1 MTMTRKHDLDLQVQ
15 IQHYFKGKH
24 RQNIGRVGIEGNLK
38 KKGKE
43 KGKLKTKRIFLYLS
57 ELHNNLLKCK

>member
-38 KKGKE
+38 KKKE
-43 KGKLKTKRIFLYLS
+43 RKK
-57 ELHNNLLKCK
+57 EN